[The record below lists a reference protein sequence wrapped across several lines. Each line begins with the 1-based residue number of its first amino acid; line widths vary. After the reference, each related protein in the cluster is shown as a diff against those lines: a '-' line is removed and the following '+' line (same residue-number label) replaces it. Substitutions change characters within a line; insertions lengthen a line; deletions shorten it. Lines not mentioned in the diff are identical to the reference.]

1 MGGEWKEEVKGWN
14 CSGRHLSAVEFGWR
28 AICELVAHV

>member
-1 MGGEWKEEVKGWN
+1 
-14 CSGRHLSAVEFGWR
+14 VEFGWR